1 MIPIDVF
8 TGRDVAVFG
17 LGMSGIAAAKAL
29 SAGGAHVFA
38 WDDMPEKR
46 WKADEENVQCGD
58 LSTADWSRFAA
69 LVLSPGIPL
78 THPTP
83 HWIVMKAQEAG
94 VEIIGDTELFFRQR
108 EADGSQAKVIVITG
122 TNGKSTTTALTAHLL
137 SEAGRNV
144 QLGGNIGRAV
154 LDLEPFSDDAIYVL
168 ELSSFQIDL
177 TPSLHPDAAA
187 LLNITPDHLDRH
199 GTLENYAAI
208 KARVFAQMG
217 EGDTAVIGVDDPES
231 RKIAERLTGP
241 YTVKQISVEHEVE
254 EGVYAEDSQLYEIG
268 NGKRGDEVSIEGI
281 SALRGIHNWQN
292 AAAAYALV
300 RSQGLT
306 LQEVEL
312 GLRNFPG
319 LSHRMELVGKLGRI
333 LFINDSKATNADA
346 AGKAL
351 AALDNIYWIVGGRPK
366 EGGLKGLDRYYEK
379 INKAYLIGEA
389 AEEFDKAL
397 GDNLEHTVSGTLEE
411 ALKQA
416 TEDAVAAAN
425 PHESVV
431 LLSPACA
438 SYDQFE
444 NFEKRGQA
452 FKDAVLAMDDVIPAD
467 ADGGAPE

>member
-38 WDDMPEKR
+38 WDDAPEKR

-58 LSTADWSRFAA
+58 LSTSDWSRFAA
-69 LVLSPGIPL
+69 LVLSPGVPL
-78 THPTP
+78 THPSP

-108 EADGSQAKVIVITG
+108 EAEGSKAKTIVVTG

-137 SEAGRNV
+137 RESGRNV
-144 QLGGNIGRAV
+144 QEGGNIGRAV
-154 LDLEPFSDDAIYVL
+154 LDLEPFADDAIYVL
-168 ELSSFQIDL
+168 EMSSFQIDL
-177 TPSLHPDAAA
+177 TPSLHPNAAA

-199 GTLENYAAI
+199 GSLEHYAAI
-208 KARVFAQMG
+208 KARVFAKMG
-217 EGDTAVIGVDDPES
+217 EGDTAVIGVDDPEC
-231 RKIAERLTGP
+231 RKIADGLAGP
-241 YTVKQISVEHEVE
+241 YEVKRISVEHEVE
-254 EGVYAEDSQLYEIG
+254 EGVFAEGAELFEIG
-268 NGKRGDEVSIEGI
+268 NGKRGDEVSIDGI
-281 SALRGIHNWQN
+281 SALRGTHNWQN

-312 GLRNFPG
+312 GFRTFPG
-319 LSHRMELVGKLGRI
+319 LSHRMQLVGKLGRI
-333 LFINDSKATNADA
+333 LFVNDSKATNADA

-351 AALDNIYWIVGGRPK
+351 AAFDNIYWIAGGRAK
-366 EGGLKGLDRYYEK
+366 EGGLKGLEPFFQK
-379 INKAYLIGEA
+379 INKVYLIGEA
-389 AEEFDKAL
+389 AEDFDKAL
-397 GDNLEHTVSGTLEE
+397 GDDLEHTISGTLEE
-411 ALKQA
+411 AVKQA

-438 SYDQFE
+438 SYDQFD
-444 NFEKRGQA
+444 NFEKRGEA
-452 FKDAVLAMDDVIPAD
+452 FIDAVLAIDDVIPAD
-467 ADGGAPE
+467 GNGDAPE